1 MYGHDLQ
8 TSLHESEE
16 RAAKRGRTTTRNSA
30 LRSWRAVEAARRD
43 PDVLIVSAK
52 SEGFADDAPGPDRD
66 HWWED
71 AGKVRVQR
79 TTGVPKGSAM
89 VSVVMGFS
97 RTAVIM
103 AVLMM
108 ALRSGLHRQCACA
121 R

>member
-1 MYGHDLQ
+1 
-8 TSLHESEE
+8 
-16 RAAKRGRTTTRNSA
+16 
-30 LRSWRAVEAARRD
+30 
-43 PDVLIVSAK
+43 
-52 SEGFADDAPGPDRD
+52 
-66 HWWED
+66 
-71 AGKVRVQR
+71 
-79 TTGVPKGSAM
+79 M